1 MSNPLSSGPETQIT
15 LGSLDEVV
23 ERPIQPSLFFPM
35 GLQIPVFQLPGVPKC
50 LSFCEPLQIDLRHM
64 LSVHFV
70 AEAQA
75 PPPIFA
81 YHSDQTP
88 SSLTILFCSLPL
100 LSSNPYARKLI
111 LTRASLLLCRVCQK
125 ASPPPL

>member
-1 MSNPLSSGPETQIT
+1 MSSPLISDSETQIT

-23 ERPIQPSLFFPM
+23 ERPIQPLLFFPL

-50 LSFCEPLQIDLRHM
+50 LSFYEPLQHDLRRM
-64 LSVHFV
+64 LSVHSV
-70 AEAQA
+70 AETQA
-75 PPPIFA
+75 LPIFA

-100 LSSNPYARKLI
+100 PPSPYARKLI
-111 LTRASLLLCRVCQK
+111 LTPASLLLCRVCQK
-125 ASPPPL
+125 GSPPPL